1 MSEAKSEGDGGG
13 REGATRE
20 ESGMAGGGREERA
33 GEPAMERTECGAAE
47 RGAPPSRDEGA
58 GEHYASR
65 AVRDLTIVKLRWR
78 ESEARRQNYHGITVP
93 WERDEAHST
102 QQM

>member
-13 REGATRE
+13 RELPSRG

-33 GEPAMERTECGAAE
+33 GEPAMERTEGRGGE

-65 AVRDLTIVKLRWR
+65 AVQDFTNVKLRWR
-78 ESEARRQNYHGITVP
+78 ESVARRQNYHGITVP
-93 WERDEAHST
+93 WEREAPHST
-102 QQM
+102 QQL

>member
-13 REGATRE
+13 REGATRG
-20 ESGMAGGGREERA
+20 ESEGVGGGREERA
-33 GEPAMERTECGAAE
+33 DEPTPKRTEGGAAE
-47 RGAPPSRDEGA
+47 RGAPSSRDVGA

-65 AVRDLTIVKLRWR
+65 AVQDFTNVKLRWR
-78 ESEARRQNYHGITVP
+78 KSVARRQNYHGITVP
-93 WERDEAHST
+93 WERREAHST